1 MSIDIFEAPGRLIA
15 EDDYGDFLIRV
26 VTGFQI
32 ENCNCPY
39 QVSIGRTRDAMVN
52 VGGLRH
58 AGIEKEAI
66 DDGFAI
72 GRAAIDDMQP
82 SPSR

>member
-1 MSIDIFEAPGRLIA
+1 MAIDIFEVPGGFIA

-52 VGGLRH
+52 VGGLLRSQFS
-58 AGIEKEAI
+58 K
-66 DDGFAI
+66 
-72 GRAAIDDMQP
+72 R
-82 SPSR
+82 